1 MIGRGWIIG
10 VLTAVAMLAAC
21 AQDMEYE
28 KKESSVFELHATIPA
43 DGTGG
48 VALATSVVFHFNRMI
63 DLASLSGAEAELFRI
78 EPGGERIAVPARLG
92 ATGDNL
98 LLMPLERLLPNSSY
112 EAVVHQTVRDVDGAA
127 PEFDGKTS
135 HAIAFF
141 TRGERTLAGTAMSV
155 TTLVPDPAEEV
166 YDWSTFHIYFS
177 EPVDPTLRYGSNI
190 AIRRVGS
197 DTPIPADL
205 FVAGGLVAIDPT
217 SDLEPGRQ
225 YELFIGAALRD
236 AGGEPF
242 GEDVTYVFDIRD
254 STPRATLVVE
264 QCPTMSNYSSCEP
277 ATDVAKLDPSNY
289 TGEPVNSMVINSTL
303 LGRTQAYLSGQLRV
317 EMGNTQA
324 NTRSVPVVIRRG
336 QKLHASSLEA
346 LFGGKIPSGLETGDI
361 TLTVLTDAFGFMQS
375 ADETFGIRGGKVG
388 LKFTLDAA
396 INTENST
403 ANAQMGQALLGLR
416 LVGHAETVDNGVLAM
431 EVATYE
437 TVDIFGES
445 MDVTVSLALRPP
457 VGAYQSDGDSVPPAV
472 ESSSPRPYAENVR
485 LGDPVRIYFNEP
497 IRVAASNPIT
507 VWSAT
512 SQTGVAGRVTINGPK
527 LTFEP
532 NWPLTPLTEYEVRLD
547 TSISDLAGNTNAE
560 PIRYRFT
567 TGSAEA
573 TQVPPQL
580 GTSDPGLNSLNA
592 HPAHLPVQIWFTQI
606 MDPSSLK
613 LGSTVF
619 VTDLTAGKP
628 VAGTLDA
635 NWTSVVFTPNEP
647 FDPEHTYQWRVTDG
661 VTNIAGIA
669 LDVDGDGLPGGTI
682 ANASVATTF
691 RAVRDDDVVKLVFE
705 LNPAADTDTSGYVDG
720 LESETDV
727 NYFAI
732 NLFGLF
738 GTPSYAT
745 GYMVGHV
752 RPLNPKYPDA
762 VLPISLVDGTRIF
775 ATSTGI
781 DLGKAFGRA
790 DYGPLDT
797 GPIRIDAAAQ
807 GSADVT
813 TGVDGLPRMGV
824 DLPTQFAVSNPLF
837 AGLIV
842 PEVDFQATGEVGFST
857 DGRII
862 ADIRGTTSIRLNIPL
877 TSWEIPLP
885 ASINLRAASPAP

>member
-10 VLTAVAMLAAC
+10 VLVAVAMIAAC

-48 VALATSVVFHFNRMI
+48 VALATNVIFHFNRPI
-63 DLASLSGAEAELFRI
+63 DLAALSGMEAELFRI

-98 LLMPLERLLPNSSY
+98 LLMPLERLMPNSTY
-112 EAVVHQTVRDVDGAA
+112 EAVVHDTVRDSEGAA
-127 PEFDGKTS
+127 PELDGRTS
-135 HAIAFF
+135 HAVAFS
-141 TRGERTLAGTAMSV
+141 TRGERTLAGATMSV
-155 TTLVPDPAEEV
+155 TTLVPDPSEEV
-166 YDWSTFHIYFS
+166 YDWSTFHVYFS
-177 EPVDPTLRYGSNI
+177 EPVDPTLRYGANI

-197 DTPIPADL
+197 TTPIPADL

-225 YELFIGAALRD
+225 YELFIAGALRD
-236 AGGEPF
+236 AGGEPI
-242 GEDVTYVFDIRD
+242 GEDITYVFDIRD

-264 QCPTMSNYSSCEP
+264 QCPTMSNASSCEP
-277 ATDVAKLDPSNY
+277 VTDVAKLDSSNY

-303 LGRTQAYLSGQLRV
+303 LGRTQAFLGGQLRV
-317 EMGNTQA
+317 EMGNTAA
-324 NTRSVPVVIRRG
+324 NTSSVPVVIRRG

-346 LFGGKIPSGLETGDI
+346 LFGGRIPSGLATGDI

-375 ADETFGIRGGKVG
+375 PDQTYGIRGGKVG

-396 INTENST
+396 INTDNST

-416 LVGHAETVDNGVLAM
+416 LVGHAETVDNGVLSM

-445 MDVTVSLALRPP
+445 MDVTVSLGLRPP
-457 VGAYQSDGDSVPPAV
+457 QGAYQSDGDSTAPGV
-472 ESSSPRPYAENVR
+472 ESSSPRPYAESVR
-485 LGDPVRIYFNEP
+485 LGDPIRIYFNEP
-497 IRVAASNPIT
+497 IRSSSSTPISL
-507 VWSAT
+507 WSAA
-512 SQTGVAGRVTINGPK
+512 SQTGVAGRISINGPK

-547 TSISDLAGNTNAE
+547 TSISDLAGNTSIE
-560 PIRYRFT
+560 PIRWRFT
-567 TGSAEA
+567 TGAAEA

-580 GTSDPGLNSLNA
+580 GTSDPGLNSLVA

-606 MDPSSLK
+606 MDPASLS
-613 LGSTVF
+613 LGDTVF
-619 VTDLTAGKP
+619 VTDLTAGGP
-628 VAGTLDA
+628 VEGTLDA
-635 NWTSVVFTPNEP
+635 NWTSIVFTPNEP

-661 VTNIAGIA
+661 AMNIAGIA
-669 LDVDGDGLPGGTI
+669 LDVDGDGLPGGSI
-682 ANASVATTF
+682 ADSSVATTF
-691 RAVRDDDVVKLVFE
+691 RAVRDDDVVKLIFE
-705 LNPAADTDTSGYVDG
+705 LNPAADSDTSGYVDG
-720 LESETDV
+720 AETATDV

-745 GYMVGHV
+745 GFMVGHV
-752 RPLNPKYPDA
+752 RPLDTNDDDA
-762 VLPISLVDGTRIF
+762 ALPIALVDGTRIF
-775 ATSTGI
+775 STNTGI

-797 GPIRIDAAAQ
+797 GPIRIDAATQ
-807 GSADVT
+807 GSADVS
-813 TGVDGLPRMGV
+813 TGVDGLPEMAV

-842 PEVDFQATGEVGFST
+842 PEVDFKATGAVAFST

-885 ASINLRAASPAP
+885 ASINLQAVSPAP

>member
-1 MIGRGWIIG
+1 MF
-10 VLTAVAMLAAC
+10 AAC

-28 KKESSVFELHATIPA
+28 TKESSVFELHATIPA

-48 VALATSVVFHFNRMI
+48 VALATGVVFHFNRMI
-63 DLASLSGAEAELFRI
+63 DLASLSGTEAELFRL
-78 EPGGERIAVPARLG
+78 EPGGERIPVPARLG

-98 LLMPLERLLPNSSY
+98 LLMPLERLRPNSSY
-112 EAVVHQTVRDVDGAA
+112 EAVVHDTVRDGDGAA
-127 PEFDGKTS
+127 PELDGGTS
-135 HAIAFF
+135 HAIAFS
-141 TRGERTLAGTAMSV
+141 TRGERTLAGVTMSV
-155 TTLVPDPAEEV
+155 TTLVPDPGEEV
-166 YDWSTFHIYFS
+166 YDWSTFHVYFS
-177 EPVDPTLRYGSNI
+177 EPVDPSLRYGANI

-197 DTPIPADL
+197 ETPIPADL
-205 FVAGGLVAIDPT
+205 FVAGGLVAIDPS

-225 YELFIGAALRD
+225 YELFIGSALRD
-236 AGGEPF
+236 AGGEPI
-242 GEDVTYVFDIRD
+242 GEDITYVFDIRD

-264 QCPTMSNYSSCEP
+264 QCPTMSNASSCDP
-277 ATDVAKLDPSNY
+277 VTDIAKLDASNY

-303 LGRTQAYLSGQLRV
+303 LGRTQAFLGGQLRV
-317 EMGNTQA
+317 EMGNTSA

-346 LFGGKIPSGLETGDI
+346 LFGGRIPSGLETGDI

-375 ADETFGIRGGKVG
+375 ADETYGIHGGKVG

-396 INTENST
+396 INTDNST

-416 LVGHAETVDNGVLAM
+416 LVGHAETVDNGILAM

-457 VGAYQSDGDSVPPAV
+457 QGAYESDGDDTAPAV
-472 ESSSPRPYAENVR
+472 VSSSPRPYAEGVR
-485 LGDPVRIYFNEP
+485 LGDPIRIYFNEP
-497 IRVAASNPIT
+497 IRTASSTPIS
-507 VWSAT
+507 VWSAE

-527 LTFEP
+527 MTFEP
-532 NWPLTPLTEYEVRLD
+532 SWPLKPLTEYEVRLN
-547 TSISDLAGNTNAE
+547 TSIADLAGNTNVEA
-560 PIRYRFT
+560 IRYRFR

-580 GTSDPGLNSLNA
+580 GTSDPGLNSLA
-592 HPAHLPVQIWFTQI
+592 PHPSHLPVQIWFTQI
-606 MDPSSLK
+606 MDPASLS
-613 LGSTVF
+613 LGDTVF
-619 VTDLTAGKP
+619 VTDLTDGGP
-628 VAGTLDA
+628 VEGTLSS
-635 NWTSVVFTPNEP
+635 NWTSIVFTPNEP

-661 VTNIAGIA
+661 ATNIAGIA

-682 ANASVATTF
+682 ANAGVATTF

-705 LNPAADTDTSGYVDG
+705 LNPAADTDTSGYIDG
-720 LESETDV
+720 AETPTDV

-745 GYMVGHV
+745 GFMVGHV
-752 RPLNPKYPDA
+752 RPLDTRYNDA
-762 VLPISLVDGTRIF
+762 ALPIALVDGTRIF
-775 ATSTGI
+775 STNTGI

-797 GPIRIDAAAQ
+797 GPIRIDAATQ

-813 TGVDGLPRMGV
+813 TGVDGLPKMAV

-842 PEVDFQATGEVGFST
+842 PEVDFKATGAVAFST

-885 ASINLRAASPAP
+885 ASINLQAVSPAP

>member
-10 VLTAVAMLAAC
+10 VLVAVAMLAAC

-48 VALATSVVFHFNRMI
+48 VALATQVVFHFNRMI
-63 DLASLSGAEAELFRI
+63 DLASLSGAEAELFRV

-92 ATGDNL
+92 ATGFNL
-98 LLMPLERLLPNSSY
+98 LVIPLERLLPNSSY
-112 EAVVHQTVRDVDGAA
+112 EAVVHDTVRDANGAA
-127 PEFDGKTS
+127 PELDGRST
-135 HAIAFF
+135 HTIAFS
-141 TRGERTLAGTAMSV
+141 TRGERPLAGTPMSV
-155 TTLVPDPAEEV
+155 TSLVPDPSEDV
-166 YDWSTFHIYFS
+166 FDWSTFHVYFS
-177 EPVDPTLRYGSNI
+177 EPVDPTLRYGTNI

-197 DTPIPADL
+197 ETPIPADL
-205 FVAGGLVAIDPT
+205 FVAGGLVAIDPS
-217 SDLEPGRQ
+217 SDLEPGRT
-225 YELFIGAALRD
+225 YELFIGGDLRD
-236 AGGEPF
+236 AGGEPM
-242 GEDVTYVFDIRD
+242 GEDATYTFDILD
-254 STPRATLVVE
+254 STPRATLIVE
-264 QCPTMSNYSSCEP
+264 QCPTMSDASSCDP
-277 ATDVAKLDPSNY
+277 VTDIAQLDPSGY
-289 TGEPVNSMVINSTL
+289 TGEPINSMVIGSTL
-303 LGRTQAYLSGQLRV
+303 LGRTQAFLGGQLRV
-317 EMGNTQA
+317 EMGNTA
-324 NTRSVPVVIRRG
+324 ADPTSVPVVIRRG

-346 LFGGKIPSGLETGDI
+346 LFGGRISSGLETGDI

-375 ADETFGIRGGKVG
+375 ADRTYGIHGGKVG

-396 INTENST
+396 INTDNST

-416 LVGHAETVDNGVLAM
+416 LVGHAETVDGGLLSM

-437 TVDIFGES
+437 TVEIFGES
-445 MDVTVSLALRPP
+445 MDVTVSLGLRPP
-457 VGAYQSDGDSVPPAV
+457 QGAYESEGDADAPAV
-472 ESSSPRPYAENVR
+472 VSSAPRPYAENVR
-485 LGDPVRIYFNEP
+485 LGDPIRIYFNEP
-497 IRVAASNPIT
+497 IKSSSSTPIT
-507 VWSAT
+507 VWSAA

-547 TSISDLAGNTNAE
+547 TSISDLAGNTHVE

-567 TGSAEA
+567 TGASEA

-580 GTSDPGLNSLNA
+580 GTSDPGVNSLFA

-606 MDPSSLK
+606 MDPASLA
-613 LGSTVF
+613 LDDTVF
-619 VTDLTAGKP
+619 VTDVTDSAP
-628 VAGTLDA
+628 VEGTLVA
-635 NWTSVVFTPNEP
+635 NWTSIVFTPNEP
-647 FDPEHTYQWRVTDG
+647 FDPDHTYQWRVTDG
-661 VTNIAGIA
+661 ATNIAGIA
-669 LDVDGDGLPGGTI
+669 LDVDGDGLPGGSI
-682 ANASVATTF
+682 ADASVATTF
-691 RAVRDDDVVKLVFE
+691 RAVREDDVVKLVFE
-705 LNPAADTDTSGYVDG
+705 LNPAADSDTSGYVDG
-720 LESETDV
+720 AETPTDV

-752 RPLNPKYPDA
+752 RPLDTNDDDA
-762 VLPISLVDGTRIF
+762 ALPIALVDGTRIF
-775 ATSTGI
+775 STNTGI

-797 GPIRIDAAAQ
+797 GPIRIDAATQ
-807 GSADVT
+807 GSADVS
-813 TGVDGLPRMGV
+813 TGVDGLPEMAV

-842 PEVDFQATGEVGFST
+842 PEVAFKATGAVGFST

-862 ADIRGTTSIRLNIPL
+862 ADIRGTTTIRLNVPL

-885 ASINLRAASPAP
+885 ASINLKAVSPAP